1 MPHDTRDEIV
11 DWIRRWSERAEIAAL
26 RFVRWI
32 GISESK
38 YHSWRGRYGRVNEHN
53 SWIPRDHWLE
63 SWEREA
69 IVEYWNAH
77 PLEGYRRCTFMSIR
91 PPDPILLDDF
101 GSRMISV
108 SFTRRRSSTWAVP
121 TSRRRFAGSTGRG

>member
-1 MPHDTRDEIV
+1 MSAKRTTKQGSRSRRKRSREPRGQVVSV
-11 DWIRRWSERAEIAAL
+11 DRRGPAASIQLILPL
-26 RFVRWI
+26 R
-32 GISESK
+32 G
-38 YHSWRGRYGRVNEHN
+38 
-53 SWIPRDHWLE
+53 
-63 SWEREA
+63 
-69 IVEYWNAH
+69 
-77 PLEGYRRCTFMSIR
+77 IR

>member
-69 IVEYWNAH
+69 IVVYWNAH
-77 PLEGYRRCTFMSIR
+77 PLEGYRRCTFMM
-91 PPDPILLDDF
+91 LDED
-101 GSRMISV
+101 V
-108 SFTRRRSSTWAVP
+108 
-121 TSRRRFAGSTGRG
+121 GRWVDRARVQAQAMQLPR